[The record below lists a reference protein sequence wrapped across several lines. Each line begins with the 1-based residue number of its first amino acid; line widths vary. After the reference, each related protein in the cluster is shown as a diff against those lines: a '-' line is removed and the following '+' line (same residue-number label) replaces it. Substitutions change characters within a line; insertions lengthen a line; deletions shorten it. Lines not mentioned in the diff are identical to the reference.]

1 MNPVALDNQHIP
13 LPTTSLVGRDDEL
26 ARLTALLTRPDVRL
40 VTLMG
45 PGGVGK
51 TRLAFQIAHDIDQ
64 DIVGPVRLVLL
75 ANITD
80 GADIIPAIA
89 RALRGSRLDA
99 LPAEEE
105 IVAAIGDSPML
116 LILDNAEQLA
126 EQLTFLADLINRC
139 PRLTVLVTSRVMLR
153 LSAEHV
159 VTLDPLPTASPG
171 HGQLAPATALFV
183 DRARL
188 VRPDLELTD
197 ENVFAIDMI
206 CQRVDGL
213 PLAIELAAARIRF
226 LSPVALCERLTE
238 RLAMLVGG
246 PRDAPERHRT
256 LRATLDWS
264 HDLLTSEERTLFR
277 RLGIAVNGIPYDAV
291 EPICNSTGDLGYQV
305 PELLE
310 SLVDHSLVRI
320 DDGPDT
326 GPRVRLLHTVREF
339 AEEQLDTSGETEAIQ
354 RAHAM
359 WYARMV
365 IDTPITTWGTGRPE
379 LRRWTLRHLP
389 DLPTFPTVLKRLM
402 AWGEHAMA
410 LSMTSQLVSFWSE
423 IGHNR
428 EALEWTTK
436 VMPYAAEVPVETRA
450 HFFFKAAL
458 VLHMANRIDETL
470 EFATRSLE
478 LYEQLG
484 EPRWIANIQNMLANL
499 QWQLGD
505 PKEGERYHRMAI
517 ATSEASASHVGVAMF
532 KAQLADRL
540 VERERYDE
548 ASQLLDDAQPVIERE
563 RPDAVPMLHGSR
575 ALLHMKVGRLED
587 AARHLGQSLEYFRT
601 PPHRR
606 PDLMGEL
613 LVCTADLA
621 ARRGIGVEGALL
633 LGAAG
638 NLFEDIGMKASKGF
652 HEEETRLRSLIQKQV
667 GVEQYALL
675 HQRGQAMP
683 ILDAVSL
690 ALDVCERIAAQ
701 PPAPIIA
708 EPEMDGDLTP
718 RERDVLELL
727 VAGKSNAA
735 IADELFISQRTVT
748 THLTRL
754 YAKLEVTSRTEA
766 ISTALRMGLVTP
778 S

>member
-1 MNPVALDNQHIP
+1 MNPVAIDNHHIP
-13 LPTTSLVGRDDEL
+13 VPTTSLVGRDDEL
-26 ARLTALLTRPDVRL
+26 TRLMTLLTRPDVRL

-51 TRLAFQIAHDIDQ
+51 TRLALQVAHDIDR

-75 ANITD
+75 ANVTD
-80 GADIIPAIA
+80 GADIVPAIA

-99 LPAEEE
+99 LPADEE
-105 IVAAIGDSPML
+105 IFATIGDDPML
-116 LILDNAEQLA
+116 LILDNAEQIA
-126 EQLTFLADLINRC
+126 DQLTFLADLINRC

-197 ENVFAIDMI
+197 ENILAIDKI
-206 CQRVDGL
+206 CQQVDGL
-213 PLAIELAAARIRF
+213 PLAIELAAARTRF
-226 LSPVALCERLTE
+226 LSPVALHERLTE

-256 LRATLDWS
+256 LRATLSWS
-264 HDLLTSEERTLFR
+264 HDLLTAEERTLFR
-277 RLGIAVNGIPYDAV
+277 RLGVAINGIPYDAV
-291 EPICNSTGDLGYQV
+291 EPICNSAGDLGYQV

-339 AEEQLDTSGETEAIQ
+339 AEEQLDESGETDAIR

-359 WYARMV
+359 WFAGMI

-389 DLPTFPTVLKRLM
+389 DLPTFSTVLKRLM
-402 AWGEHAMA
+402 QWGEHVMA
-410 LSMTSQLVSFWSE
+410 LKMTSQLISFWGE

-428 EALEWTTK
+428 EAMEWTSK
-436 VMPYAAEVPVETRA
+436 VMPYVDEVPVEDRA

-458 VLHMANRIDETL
+458 VLHMAERIDETL

-484 EPRWIANIQNMLANL
+484 VPRWIANTQNMVANL
-499 QWQLGD
+499 QWQIGNPED
-505 PKEGERYHRMAI
+505 GERYHRMAI
-517 ATSEASASHVGVAMF
+517 ETSAESGSIIGVAMF
-532 KAQLADRL
+532 KAQFADRL

-548 ASQLLDDAQPVIERE
+548 AAQLLDEAQPVIERE
-563 RPDAVPMLHGSR
+563 RPGAVPMIHGSR
-575 ALLHMKVGRLED
+575 ALLNLKAGRVD
-587 AARHLGQSLEYFRT
+587 AAARHMRQSLDYYRT
-601 PPHRR
+601 PPIRR
-606 PDLMGEL
+606 PDLLAEL
-613 LVCTADLA
+613 LLYTSDLA
-621 ARRGIGVEGALL
+621 SRRGVGNEGAII
-633 LGAAG
+633 LGAAAK
-638 NLFEDIGMKASKGF
+638 LVDEIGMKSSKGF
-652 HEEETRLRSLIQKQV
+652 NQEEARLRAVLEAQL
-667 GVEQYALL
+667 GADRYAEQF
-675 HQRGQAMP
+675 HRGQATP
-683 ILDAVSL
+683 ISDVVAL
-690 ALDVCERIAAQ
+690 AIDVCDRI
-701 PPAPIIA
+701 PSEVPAA
-708 EPEMDGDLTP
+708 EPAQAIEDDLTP
-718 RERDVLELL
+718 RERDVLKLL

-754 YAKLEVTSRTEA
+754 YAKLDVTSRTEA